1 MQKAVFALSDCLH
14 VLKTRC
20 RVLSITFLFATSK
33 EAISNPQGKT
43 VNLKDKMQQKDYS
56 IKRQKKKHLTER
68 KIFTVKQKLYYYF
81 EENGELGNNEKATA
95 FTVVYVAKN
104 INFDTMFLLVT
115 IVVATLF

>member
-1 MQKAVFALSDCLH
+1 ML
-14 VLKTRC
+14 
-20 RVLSITFLFATSK
+20 
-33 EAISNPQGKT
+33 
-43 VNLKDKMQQKDYS
+43 
-56 IKRQKKKHLTER
+56 
-68 KIFTVKQKLYYYF
+68 TVKQKLYYYC